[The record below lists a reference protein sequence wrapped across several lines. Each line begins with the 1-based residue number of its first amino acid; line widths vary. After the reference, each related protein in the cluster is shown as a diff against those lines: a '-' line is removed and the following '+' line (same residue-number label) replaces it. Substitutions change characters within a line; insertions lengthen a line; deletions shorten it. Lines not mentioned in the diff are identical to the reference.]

1 MKKIKKNIH
10 SDSREI
16 WVNMIY
22 DSKAEHHLGQL
33 LHNCCNVYT
42 MIYTDHILSGAWNL
56 HTEVGGKNG
65 KISWYIK

>member
-1 MKKIKKNIH
+1 
-10 SDSREI
+10 
-16 WVNMIY
+16 MIY

-42 MIYTDHILSGAWNL
+42 MIYTDYILSGAWNL

-65 KISWYIK
+65 NIS